1 MRLLEDDNIQQQL
14 LRKRPARVSITYD
27 VETGGAI
34 QKIELPFIV
43 GIFANLAGDLVAPI
57 KPTPYKQRQSVEIDR
72 DTFSDVMAASG
83 ASVDLTQISYVLPP
97 DANGRAPKRLSGML
111 VFNTIDDF
119 SPLQVVKA
127 IPVLDA
133 YYIART
139 YVRGLQAKGETN
151 DALATVLDAVCD
163 TTNAPLQKALIA
175 AFPAATPN
183 TWGSVAATPDSV
195 PAEAADLN
203 AGNLLNKLLGQLLG
217 DISLLT
223 DDQQAALKQDA
234 LTQIGYFSSY
244 VVADVKAPAAGQPV
258 LSATMQIDLSVA
270 NIDLILSAQVSTI
283 LHAPSFQALEATWRG
298 LFGLVTTTDTG
309 GLLKL
314 RVFNA
319 TRKEL
324 NDDLEKAV
332 DFDQSILFKMIYEAE
347 FGTYGGNPYSLL
359 VGDFEFGNSDD
370 DIEFLN
376 KFTQVAAA
384 AHAPFI
390 SAADATLFG
399 LKDFSQLAKPR
410 ELAKI
415 FEGNSWINWNQF
427 RQTEDSRYATLVL
440 PHVLLRA
447 PYDWTVSPVEGF
459 NFVEDIGV
467 AVPVVSSAAPSS
479 GAASSAAASSA
490 AASSGVASSGA
501 ASDGAVS
508 SGVASSGAAS
518 DGAASSGAAS
528 SGAASDGAA
537 SSGVVSSGAVSPG
550 ATSSAAPSISAP
562 SVSVVS
568 PSAVTIAAVTSAQPA
583 VDPNAPV
590 VVNPDNSKFLWGNA
604 AYSLAQRVT
613 NAFSLYRWTAS
624 IRGEEGGGVVDG
636 LPLYQYRSDIG
647 STLLFCPT
655 EVSITDRRE
664 KELSDLGFIALCHC
678 KNSTEA
684 VFFGAQTVNQPKVYV
699 SDSANANANLSA
711 RLTYIL
717 AASRF
722 AHYIKVIMR
731 KKVGSFM
738 TRANVEAYLQTWI
751 SQYVLLDDNAS
762 QDVKATYPLRAA
774 SVVVTEVPGDPG
786 SYRAVLFLRPHFQ
799 LEELTTSIRL
809 VADLP
814 KA

>member
-34 QKIELPFIV
+34 QKVELPFIV
-43 GIFANLAGDLVAPI
+43 GIFGNFSGDLVAPI
-57 KPTPYKQRQSVEIDR
+57 KPVPYKQRQSVEIDK

-83 ASVDLTQISYVLPP
+83 ASVDLTQIAYVLPP
-97 DANGRAPKRLSGML
+97 DASGRAPQRLSGTL
-111 VFNTIDDF
+111 VFNTVDDF
-119 SPLQVVKA
+119 SPLQVVTA
-127 IPVLDA
+127 IPVLNA
-133 YYIART
+133 YYTART
-139 YVRGLQAKGETN
+139 YIRGLQAKGETN
-151 DALATVLDAVCD
+151 DVLASLLDAICD
-163 TTNAPLQKALIA
+163 PANSALRTTLTT
-175 AFPAATPN
+175 AFPAGTPAAWATV
-183 TWGSVAATPDSV
+183 SATPDIV
-195 PAEAADLN
+195 AVDATQLT
-203 AGNLLNKLLGQLLG
+203 AGNVLNKLLGQLLG
-217 DISLLT
+217 VT
-223 DDQQAALKQDA
+223 APAAADQQDA
-234 LTQIGYFSSY
+234 LTQIGYFSTY
-244 VVADVKAPAAGQPV
+244 VVPNIRVPAAGQQV
-258 LSATMQIDLSVA
+258 LAATMQIDLNVS
-270 NIDLILSAQVSTI
+270 NIDSILSAQVSTI

-298 LFGLVTTTDTG
+298 LFGLVSTSDTG
-309 GLLKL
+309 SLLKL
-314 RVFNA
+314 RIFNA

-324 NDDLEKAV
+324 SDDLEKAV

-390 SAADATLFG
+390 SAANAALFG

-410 ELAKI
+410 ELAKV

-459 NFVEDIGV
+459 NFIEDITLAAPAVQVVGAAPVVAGVTPAPAVAAAAGGAPAVATVTPTPPVEGVAPTPPVEGAAPTPPVEGATPTPPVEGAAPTPAVNPVPAVPSVVTPTPPV
-467 AVPVVSSAAPSS
+467 AVPVTSVPAAT
-479 GAASSAAASSA
+479 A
-490 AASSGVASSGA
+490 
-501 ASDGAVS
+501 
-508 SGVASSGAAS
+508 
-518 DGAASSGAAS
+518 
-528 SGAASDGAA
+528 
-537 SSGVVSSGAVSPG
+537 
-550 ATSSAAPSISAP
+550 
-562 SVSVVS
+562 
-568 PSAVTIAAVTSAQPA
+568 A
-583 VDPNAPV
+583 VDPNAPLSIT
-590 VVNPDNSKFLWGNA
+590 PDNAKFLWGNA

-624 IRGEEGGGVVDG
+624 IRGEEGGGIVDG

-738 TRANVEAYLQTWI
+738 TRGNVEAYLQTWI

-762 QDVKATYPLRAA
+762 QDVKASYPLRAA

-786 SYRAVLFLRPHFQ
+786 SYKAVLFLRPHFQ

>member
-1 MRLLEDDNIQQQL
+1 MRLLEDDKIQQQL
-14 LRKRPARVSITYD
+14 LRKRPARVQITYD

-34 QKIELPFIV
+34 QKVELPFIV
-43 GIFANLAGDLVAPI
+43 GIFSNLGGDLVADI
-57 KPTPYKQRQSVEIDR
+57 KPAPYKQRQMVEIDR
-72 DTFSDVMAASG
+72 DTFGDVMAASG
-83 ASVDLTQISYVLPP
+83 ASVDLTQIDYVLPP
-97 DANGRAPKRLSGML
+97 DANGKAPKRLSGRL
-111 VFNTIDDF
+111 VFSTLDDF
-119 SPLQVVKA
+119 APLQIVTA
-127 IPVLDA
+127 IPQLNQ
-133 YYIART
+133 YYVART
-139 YVRGLQAKGETN
+139 YVRGIQAKSETN
-151 DALATVLDAVCD
+151 DELGSLLDAICD
-163 TTNAPLQKALIA
+163 PANTALQQALLTTFPSGDTA
-175 AFPAATPN
+175 A
-183 TWGSVAATPDSV
+183 WVKVSATPDIV
-195 PAEAADLN
+195 PVDAAKLSAAN
-203 AGNLLNKLLGQLLG
+203 VVPQLLGQLLG
-217 DISLLT
+217 T
-223 DDQQAALKQDA
+223 AAPAAPDLQEG
-234 LTQIGYFSSY
+234 LTQIGYLTTY
-244 VVADVKAPAAGQPV
+244 VVANLKAPAPGQQPLAG
-258 LSATMQIDLSVA
+258 TMQIDLNVA
-270 NIDLILSAQVSTI
+270 NIDTTLSAQVSTI
-283 LHAPSFQALEATWRG
+283 MHAPGFQSLEATWRG

-309 GLLKL
+309 TLLKL

-324 NDDLEKAV
+324 SDDLEKAV
-332 DFDQSILFKMIYEAE
+332 EFDQSLLFKMIYEAE

-376 KFTQVAAA
+376 KFTQIAAA
-384 AHAPFI
+384 AHAPLI
-390 SAADATLFG
+390 SAANAGLFG

-410 ELAKI
+410 DLAKI
-415 FEGNSWINWNQF
+415 FEGNSWINWKQF

-459 NFVEDIGV
+459 NFVEDIGT
-467 AVPVVSSAAPSS
+467 ADATTATTPAA
-479 GAASSAAASSA
+479 ATTTAAASTTTPADASSTTQA
-490 AASSGVASSGA
+490 AATTSPADASNTATPA
-501 ASDGAVS
+501 ATG
-508 SGVASSGAAS
+508 GTPPAA
-518 DGAASSGAAS
+518 AAGTTPAPAA
-528 SGAASDGAA
+528 
-537 SSGVVSSGAVSPG
+537 
-550 ATSSAAPSISAP
+550 T
-562 SVSVVS
+562 
-568 PSAVTIAAVTSAQPA
+568 PA
-583 VDPNAPV
+583 VDPNAPP
-590 VVNPDNSKFLWGNA
+590 VVNPDNTKFLWGNA
-604 AYSLAQRVT
+604 AYSLAQRIT

-647 STLLFCPT
+647 STVLFCPT

-711 RLTYIL
+711 RLTYML

-738 TRANVEAYLQTWI
+738 TRGNVESYLQTWI
-751 SQYVLLDDNAS
+751 SQYILLDDNAS

-774 SVVVTEVPGDPG
+774 SVIVTEVPGDPG
-786 SYRAVLFLRPHFQ
+786 SYKAVLFLRPHFQ

-814 KA
+814 KG